1 MEFLI
6 ESHQKYSDRVEGPI
20 SEFSKSDVD
29 NIIYFKNFKV
39 KKKECRHIHMDSLS
53 LQQMTETRTASIT
66 EVVKN
71 YGSQLLRF
79 INSKVAKTE
88 DAEDILQEVWFQ
100 TSRLTNLNELENVGA
115 WLYSVTRNKIIDSYR
130 KKKTESLEDFVYQD
144 EDGELNVKDI
154 LLADDSNNPEIAMF
168 KDMFW
173 DELMNALNELPEK
186 QKKVYVQNELEDK
199 TLQEIADEEGENIKT
214 IISRKSYAVK
224 HLRKRLQRLYNDLKN

>member
-1 MEFLI
+1 
-6 ESHQKYSDRVEGPI
+6 
-20 SEFSKSDVD
+20 
-29 NIIYFKNFKV
+29 
-39 KKKECRHIHMDSLS
+39 MDSLS
-53 LQQMTETRTASIT
+53 LQQMTETRSASIT

-154 LLADDSNNPEIAMF
+154 LLADDSNNPEVGMF
-168 KDMFW
+168 KDLFW
-173 DELMNALNELPEK
+173 DELMKALDELPEK

-199 TLQEIADEEGENIKT
+199 TLQEIADQEGENIKT

-224 HLRKRLQRLYNDLKN
+224 HLRKKMQRLYNDLKN

>member
-1 MEFLI
+1 MLQV
-6 ESHQKYSDRVEGPI
+6 ES
-20 SEFSKSDVD
+20 
-29 NIIYFKNFKV
+29 IIKIFNTFKV
-39 KKKECRHIHMDSLS
+39 KENLWRHIHMESLS
-53 LQQMTETRTASIT
+53 LQPMAEKKSVSIT

-79 INSKVAKTE
+79 ISSKVAKTE

-100 TSRLTNLNELENVGA
+100 TSRLTNLNEIENVGA

-154 LLADDSNNPEIAMF
+154 LLADDRYSPELSVF
-168 KDMFW
+168 KEMFW
-173 DELMNALNELPEK
+173 NELMKALDELPEK
-186 QKKVYVQNELEDK
+186 QKRVYIQNELEDK
-199 TLQEIADEEGENIKT
+199 TLQEIADEEGANIKT

-224 HLRKRLQRLYNDLKN
+224 HLRKSLQSLYDDLKD

>member
-1 MEFLI
+1 
-6 ESHQKYSDRVEGPI
+6 
-20 SEFSKSDVD
+20 
-29 NIIYFKNFKV
+29 
-39 KKKECRHIHMDSLS
+39 MDSLY
-53 LQQMTETRTASIT
+53 LDRMTETKSVSLT

-88 DAEDILQEVWFQ
+88 DAEDILQEVWYQ

-115 WLYSVTRNKIIDSYR
+115 WLYSVTRNKIIDNYR

-173 DELMNALNELPEK
+173 DELMKALEELPEK
-186 QKKVYVQNELEDK
+186 QKRVYIQNELEDK

>member
-1 MEFLI
+1 
-6 ESHQKYSDRVEGPI
+6 
-20 SEFSKSDVD
+20 
-29 NIIYFKNFKV
+29 
-39 KKKECRHIHMDSLS
+39 MDSLS
-53 LQQMTETRTASIT
+53 LQQMTETRSASIT
-66 EVVKN
+66 DVVKN

-154 LLADDSNNPEIAMF
+154 LLADDSNNPEVGMF
-168 KDMFW
+168 KDLFW
-173 DELMNALNELPEK
+173 DELMKALDELPEK

-224 HLRKRLQRLYNDLKN
+224 HLRKRMQRLYNDLKN

>member
-1 MEFLI
+1 ME
-6 ESHQKYSDRVEGPI
+6 
-20 SEFSKSDVD
+20 
-29 NIIYFKNFKV
+29 
-39 KKKECRHIHMDSLS
+39 SLS
-53 LQQMTETRTASIT
+53 LQQMAEKKSASIT

-130 KKKTESLEDFVYQD
+130 KKKSESLEDFVYQD

-154 LLADDSNNPEIAMF
+154 LLADDSNSPELGVF
-168 KDMFW
+168 KEMFW
-173 DELMNALNELPEK
+173 NELMKALDELPEK
-186 QKKVYVQNELEDK
+186 QKRVYIQ
-199 TLQEIADEEGENIKT
+199 
-214 IISRKSYAVK
+214 
-224 HLRKRLQRLYNDLKN
+224 KRVRR

>member
-1 MEFLI
+1 
-6 ESHQKYSDRVEGPI
+6 
-20 SEFSKSDVD
+20 
-29 NIIYFKNFKV
+29 
-39 KKKECRHIHMDSLS
+39 MDSLS
-53 LQQMTETRTASIT
+53 LQQMTETRSASIT

-154 LLADDSNNPEIAMF
+154 LLADDSNNPEIGMF
-168 KDMFW
+168 KDLFW
-173 DELMNALNELPEK
+173 DELMKALDELPEK
-186 QKKVYVQNELEDK
+186 QKRVYVQNELEDK
-199 TLQEIADEEGENIKT
+199 TLQEIADAEGENIKT

-224 HLRKRLQRLYNDLKN
+224 HLRKKMQRLYNDLKN

>member
-1 MEFLI
+1 
-6 ESHQKYSDRVEGPI
+6 
-20 SEFSKSDVD
+20 
-29 NIIYFKNFKV
+29 
-39 KKKECRHIHMDSLS
+39 
-53 LQQMTETRTASIT
+53 MTEKRSASIT

-100 TSRLTNLNELENVGA
+100 TSRLTNLSELENVGA

-144 EDGELNVKDI
+144 EDGDLNVKDI
-154 LLADDSNNPEIAMF
+154 LLADDRYSPELSVF
-168 KDMFW
+168 KEMFW
-173 DELMNALNELPEK
+173 NELMKALDELPEK
-186 QKKVYVQNELEDK
+186 QKRVYILNELEDK
-199 TLQEIADEEGENIKT
+199 TLQEIADEEGANIKT

-224 HLRKRLQRLYNDLKN
+224 HLRKSLQSLYDDLKD